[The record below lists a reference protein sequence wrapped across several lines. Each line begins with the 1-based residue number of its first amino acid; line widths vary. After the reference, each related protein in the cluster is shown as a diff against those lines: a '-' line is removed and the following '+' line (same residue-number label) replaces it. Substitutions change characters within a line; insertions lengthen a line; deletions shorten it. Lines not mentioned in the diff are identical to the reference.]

1 MTHIKTLYLKPNRK
15 EPIAMSKYLLA
26 LDQGTTSSRAILF
39 DLAGKIVSSA
49 QYEFRQIYPGA
60 GYVEHDPFD
69 ILETQKQAA
78 ADVLK
83 RAEIQSGD
91 IAAVGVTNQRETTI
105 VWDKATGHPVHNA
118 IVWQC
123 RRTAPL
129 CETLIAEGWG
139 DYVQKTTGLL
149 IDAYFSGTKIR
160 YILDHIENGQQR
172 AENGEL
178 LFGTVDTWLIWN
190 LTGEHVTDY
199 SNASRTM
206 LFDIHTLDYDE
217 KLLERLQIPRC
228 MLPKALPSSHV
239 YGTIQPHILDLE
251 ALGGVPLA
259 GAAGDQQ
266 AALFGQACFE
276 RGMAKCTYGTGGFLM
291 MNTGTTPIESKNRL
305 LTTIAWG
312 IGDRVEYALEGS
324 IFNAGSSIKWL
335 RDDLGLISSAREID
349 VLAESVPDAGGAY
362 FVSAFTGLG
371 APHWDMYARGAML
384 GLTRATT
391 KAHFARAVLEGIAFQ
406 VRDLA
411 ETMER
416 DAGVPLAELKVDG
429 GASVSN
435 IMMQIQANL
444 LGTKVNRPKC
454 VESTALGAACLAG
467 LAVGVF
473 GCTKDIAD
481 QWESERVFSPEM
493 APEERERQ
501 LFGWRKALE
510 RAMAWEER

>member
-1 MTHIKTLYLKPNRK
+1 
-15 EPIAMSKYLLA
+15 MSKYLLA

-39 DLAGKIVSSA
+39 DFEGKIICSA

-83 RAEIQSGD
+83 RGNVQPGD

-105 VWDKATGHPVHNA
+105 VWDKATGQPVYNA

-129 CETLIAEGWG
+129 CEQLIKEGWN

-149 IDAYFSGTKIR
+149 IDAYFSGTKIS
-160 YILDHIENGQQR
+160 YILDHIENGRER
-172 AENGEL
+172 AEKGEL

-199 SNASRTM
+199 SNASRTI
-206 LFDIHTLDYDE
+206 LFNIHTLDYDG
-217 KLLERLQIPRC
+217 KLLERLGIPRC
-228 MLPKALPSSHV
+228 MMPKPMPSSCV
-239 YGTIQPHILDLE
+239 YGTVQPHIMDLE
-251 ALGGVPLA
+251 VLGGVPVA

-276 RGMAKCTYGTGGFLM
+276 KGAAKCTYGTGGFLM
-291 MNTGTTPIESKNRL
+291 MNTGKTPIESKNRL

-312 IGDRVEYALEGS
+312 VKGRVEYALEGS

-391 KAHFARAVLEGIAFQ
+391 KAHFARAVLEGIAYQ

-411 ETMER
+411 ETMEK
-416 DAGVPLAELKVDG
+416 DAGIPLAELKVDG

-435 IMMQIQANL
+435 VMMQFQADL
-444 LGTKVNRPKC
+444 LNARVNRPRC

-473 GCTKDIAD
+473 KDTGDIAARW
-481 QWESERVFSPEM
+481 QSERVFTPSM
-493 APEERERQ
+493 GKEEREMR
-501 LFGWRKALE
+501 LKGWRRALS
-510 RAMAWEER
+510 RAMDWEEK

>member
-1 MTHIKTLYLKPNRK
+1 MP
-15 EPIAMSKYLLA
+15 KYLLA

-39 DLAGKIVSSA
+39 DPSGRIVSSA

-78 ADVLK
+78 ADVIK
-83 RAEIQSGD
+83 RNNVQPGD
-91 IAAVGVTNQRETTI
+91 IVAVGVTNQRETTI
-105 VWDKATGHPVHNA
+105 VWEKATGHPVYNA

-129 CETLIAEGWG
+129 CETLIAEGWSE
-139 DYVQKTTGLL
+139 YVQKTTGLL

-160 YILDHIENGQQR
+160 YILDQVENGQER

-178 LFGTVDTWLIWN
+178 LFGTVDSWLIWN
-190 LTGEHVTDY
+190 LTGQHVTDY

-206 LFDIHTLDYDE
+206 LFNIHTLDYDD
-217 KLLERLQIPRC
+217 KLLSRLNIPRC
-228 MLPKALPSSHV
+228 MLPKALPSSYI
-239 YGTIQPHILDLE
+239 YGEIQPHIMGLE

-276 RGMAKCTYGTGGFLM
+276 KGMAKCTYGTGGFLM
-291 MNTGTTPIESKNRL
+291 MNTGTEPIESKNRL

-312 IGDRVEYALEGS
+312 VDGRVEYALEGS

-349 VLAESVPDAGGAY
+349 TLAESVPDAGGAY

-391 KAHFARAVLEGIAFQ
+391 KAHFARAVLEGIAYQ

-411 ETMER
+411 ETMEK
-416 DAGVPLAELKVDG
+416 DAGAKLSELKVDG

-435 IMMQIQANL
+435 IMMQIQADL
-444 LGTKVNRPKC
+444 LNARVNRPKC

-467 LAVGVF
+467 LATGVF
-473 GCTKDIAD
+473 QNTSEIAA
-481 QWESERVFSPEM
+481 QWQSEHIFSPQIDQ
-493 APEERERQ
+493 PERDSR
-501 LFGWRKALE
+501 LRGWRRALE
-510 RAMAWEER
+510 RAMAWEEK

>member
-1 MTHIKTLYLKPNRK
+1 
-15 EPIAMSKYLLA
+15 MSKYLLA

-78 ADVLK
+78 ADVL
-83 RAEIQSGD
+83 RRTNIQPGE

-105 VWDKATGHPVHNA
+105 VWDKTTGKPVYNA

-129 CETLIAEGWG
+129 CETLIAEGWS

-160 YILDHIENGQQR
+160 YILDHIENGQAR

-206 LFDIHTLDYDE
+206 LFNIHTLEYDDQ
-217 KLLERLQIPRC
+217 LLKRLNIPRC

-239 YGTIQPHILDLE
+239 YGVIQPHILDLE
-251 ALGGVPLA
+251 VLGDVPLA

-276 RGMAKCTYGTGGFLM
+276 KGMAKCTYGTGGFLM
-291 MNTGTTPIESKNRL
+291 MNTGTEPIASRNRL

-312 IGDRVEYALEGS
+312 VNGRVEYALEGS

-335 RDDLGLISSAREID
+335 RDDLGLVSSAREVD

-384 GLTRATT
+384 GLTRGTT
-391 KAHFARAVLEGIAFQ
+391 KAHIARAVLEGIAYQ

-411 ETMER
+411 ITMEK
-416 DAGVPLAELKVDG
+416 DAGIPLSELKVDG

-435 IMMQIQANL
+435 IMMQIQSDL
-444 LGTKVNRPKC
+444 LNTRVNRPRC

-467 LAVGVF
+467 LATGVF
-473 GCTKDIAD
+473 QSTADIAAK
-481 QWESERVFSPEM
+481 WESERIFVPKIDE
-493 APEERERQ
+493 AEREKR
-501 LFGWRKALE
+501 LSGWRRALE
-510 RAMAWEER
+510 RAKGWEEK

>member
-1 MTHIKTLYLKPNRK
+1 MP
-15 EPIAMSKYLLA
+15 KYLLA

-39 DLAGKIVSSA
+39 DFKGKIISSA

-83 RAEIQSGD
+83 RMDIQAGD

-105 VWDKATGHPVHNA
+105 VWDKATGHPVYNA

-129 CETLIAEGWG
+129 CETLIAEGWSE
-139 DYVQKTTGLL
+139 YVQKTTGLL

-190 LTGEHVTDY
+190 LTGKHVTDY

-206 LFDIHTLDYDE
+206 LFDIHSLDYDD

-228 MLPKALPSSHV
+228 MLPKALPSSYV
-239 YGTIQPHILDLE
+239 YGTIQPHILGLE
-251 ALGGVPLA
+251 ALGDVPLA

-266 AALFGQACFE
+266 AALFGQACIE
-276 RGMAKCTYGTGGFLM
+276 KGTAKCTYGTGGFLM

-312 IGDRVEYALEGS
+312 LNDRVEYALEGS

-335 RDDLGLISSAREID
+335 RDDLGLISSAREVD

-391 KAHFARAVLEGIAFQ
+391 KAHFARAVLEGIAYQ

-411 ETMER
+411 ETMEK

-435 IMMQIQANL
+435 IMMQIQADL
-444 LGTKVNRPKC
+444 LGTRVNRPKC

-467 LAVGVF
+467 LATGVF
-473 GCTKDIAD
+473 SSTQDIAT
-481 QWESERVFSPEM
+481 QWESEHTFEPQIDRQ
-493 APEERERQ
+493 EREKR
-501 LFGWRKALE
+501 LVGWRKALS
-510 RAMAWEER
+510 RAMDWEARE

>member
-1 MTHIKTLYLKPNRK
+1 
-15 EPIAMSKYLLA
+15 MSKYLLA

-78 ADVLK
+78 ADVL
-83 RAEIQSGD
+83 RRTNIQPGE

-105 VWDKATGHPVHNA
+105 VWDKTTGKPVYNA

-129 CETLIAEGWG
+129 CETLIAEGWS

-160 YILDHIENGQQR
+160 YILDHIENGQTR

-206 LFDIHTLDYDE
+206 LFNIHTLEYDDQ
-217 KLLERLQIPRC
+217 LLKRLNIPRC

-239 YGTIQPHILDLE
+239 YGVIQPHILDLE
-251 ALGGVPLA
+251 VLGDVPLA

-276 RGMAKCTYGTGGFLM
+276 KGMAKCTYGTGGFLM
-291 MNTGTTPIESKNRL
+291 MNTGTEPIASQNRL

-312 IGDRVEYALEGS
+312 VNGRVEYALEGS

-335 RDDLGLISSAREID
+335 RDDLGLVSSAREVD

-384 GLTRATT
+384 GLTRGTT
-391 KAHFARAVLEGIAFQ
+391 KAHIARAVLEGIAYQ

-411 ETMER
+411 ITMEK
-416 DAGVPLAELKVDG
+416 DAGIPLSELKVDG

-435 IMMQIQANL
+435 IMMQIQSDL
-444 LGTKVNRPKC
+444 LNTRVNRPRC

-467 LAVGVF
+467 LATGVF
-473 GCTKDIAD
+473 QSTADIAAK
-481 QWESERVFSPEM
+481 WESERIFVPKIDE
-493 APEERERQ
+493 AEREKR
-501 LFGWRKALE
+501 LSGWRRALE
-510 RAMAWEER
+510 RAKGWEEK

>member
-1 MTHIKTLYLKPNRK
+1 
-15 EPIAMSKYLLA
+15 MSKYLLA

-39 DLAGKIVSSA
+39 DFSGKIISSA
-49 QYEFRQIYPGA
+49 QYEFRQIYPGD

-83 RAEIQSGD
+83 RLSVRVGD
-91 IAAVGVTNQRETTI
+91 VAAVGITNQRETTI
-105 VWDKATGHPVHNA
+105 VWDKATGQPVYNA

-129 CETLIAEGWG
+129 CEQLIEEGWG
-139 DYVQKTTGLL
+139 GYVQEKTGLL

-206 LFDIHTLDYDE
+206 VFDIHTLDYDD
-217 KLLERLQIPRC
+217 KLLKRLNIPRC
-228 MLPKALPSSHV
+228 MMPKPMPSSCI
-239 YGTIQPHILDLE
+239 YGEIQPHIMDLE
-251 ALGGVPLA
+251 TLGGVPVA

-276 RGMAKCTYGTGGFLM
+276 KGMAKCTYGTGGFLM
-291 MNTGTTPIESKNRL
+291 MNTGTKPIKSENRL

-349 VLAESVPDAGGAY
+349 ALAESVPDAGGAY

-391 KAHFARAVLEGIAFQ
+391 KAHFARAVLEGIAYQ

-411 ETMER
+411 ETMEK
-416 DAGVPLAELKVDG
+416 DAKTPLAELKVDG

-435 IMMQIQANL
+435 VMMQFQADML
-444 LGTKVNRPKC
+444 DTRVNRPKC

-467 LAVGVF
+467 LAAGVY
-473 GCTKDIAD
+473 KDMREIAD
-481 QWESERVFSPEM
+481 QWQSERIFEPKMET
-493 APEERERQ
+493 AEREKR
-501 LFGWRKALE
+501 LKGWKRALD
-510 RAMAWEER
+510 RAMHWEEKE

>member
-1 MTHIKTLYLKPNRK
+1 
-15 EPIAMSKYLLA
+15 MSKYLLA

-78 ADVLK
+78 ADVL
-83 RAEIQSGD
+83 RRTNIQPGE

-105 VWDKATGHPVHNA
+105 VWDKTTGKPVYNA

-129 CETLIAEGWG
+129 CETLIAEGWS

-160 YILDHIENGQQR
+160 YILDHIENGQTR

-206 LFDIHTLDYDE
+206 LFNIHTLEYDDQ
-217 KLLERLQIPRC
+217 LLKRLNIPRC

-239 YGTIQPHILDLE
+239 YGVIQPHILDLE
-251 ALGGVPLA
+251 VLGDVPLA

-276 RGMAKCTYGTGGFLM
+276 KGMAKCTYGTGGFLM
-291 MNTGTTPIESKNRL
+291 MNTGTEPIASQNRL

-312 IGDRVEYALEGS
+312 VNGRVEYALEGS

-335 RDDLGLISSAREID
+335 RDDLGLVSSAREVD

-384 GLTRATT
+384 GLTRGTT
-391 KAHFARAVLEGIAFQ
+391 KAHIARAVLEGIAYQ

-411 ETMER
+411 ITMEK
-416 DAGVPLAELKVDG
+416 DAGIPLSELKVDG

-435 IMMQIQANL
+435 IMMQIQSDL
-444 LGTKVNRPKC
+444 LNTRVNRPRC

-467 LAVGVF
+467 LATGVF
-473 GCTKDIAD
+473 QSTADIAAK
-481 QWESERVFSPEM
+481 WESERIFVPKIDE
-493 APEERERQ
+493 AEREKR
-501 LFGWRKALE
+501 LFGWRRALE
-510 RAMAWEER
+510 RAKGWEEK

>member
-1 MTHIKTLYLKPNRK
+1 MPN
-15 EPIAMSKYLLA
+15 YLLA

-83 RAEIQSGD
+83 RAEIQPGD
-91 IAAVGVTNQRETTI
+91 VAAVGVTNQRETTI
-105 VWDKATGHPVHNA
+105 VWDKATGHPVYNA

-129 CETLIAEGWG
+129 CETLIAEGWS
-139 DYVQKTTGLL
+139 DYVQQKTGLL

-172 AENGEL
+172 AQNGEL

-239 YGTIQPHILDLE
+239 YGRIQPHILGLE
-251 ALGGVPLA
+251 ALGGTPLA

-276 RGMAKCTYGTGGFLM
+276 KGMAKCTYGTGGFLM
-291 MNTGTTPIESKNRL
+291 MNTGATPIESKHRL

-312 IGDRVEYALEGS
+312 IGERVEYALEGS

-411 ETMER
+411 ETMEK

-444 LGTKVNRPKC
+444 LGTRVNRPKC

-473 GCTKDIAD
+473 RNTADISA
-481 QWESERVFSPEM
+481 QWESERVFSP
-493 APEERERQ
+493 AIDAKDREKQ
-501 LFGWRKALE
+501 LVGWRKALE
-510 RAMAWEER
+510 RAMAWEERK

>member
-1 MTHIKTLYLKPNRK
+1 
-15 EPIAMSKYLLA
+15 MSKYLLA

-39 DLAGKIVSSA
+39 DFSGKIISSA
-49 QYEFRQIYPGA
+49 QYEFRQIYPGD

-83 RAEIQSGD
+83 RSNVRVGD
-91 IAAVGVTNQRETTI
+91 VAAVGITNQRETTI
-105 VWDKATGHPVHNA
+105 VWDKATGQPVYNA

-129 CETLIAEGWG
+129 CEQLIEEGWG
-139 DYVQKTTGLL
+139 GYVQEKTGLL

-206 LFDIHTLDYDE
+206 VFDIHTLDYDD
-217 KLLERLQIPRC
+217 KLMERLNIPRC
-228 MLPKALPSSHV
+228 MMPKPMPSSCI
-239 YGTIQPHILDLE
+239 YGEIQPHIMDLE
-251 ALGGVPLA
+251 TLGGVPVA

-276 RGMAKCTYGTGGFLM
+276 KGMAKCTYGTGGFLM
-291 MNTGTTPIESKNRL
+291 MNTGTKPIKSENRL

-349 VLAESVPDAGGAY
+349 ALAESVPDAGGAY

-391 KAHFARAVLEGIAFQ
+391 KAHFARAVLEGIAYQ

-411 ETMER
+411 ETMEK
-416 DAGVPLAELKVDG
+416 DAKTPLAELKVDG

-435 IMMQIQANL
+435 VMMQFQADML
-444 LGTKVNRPKC
+444 DTRVNRPKC

-467 LAVGVF
+467 LAAGVY
-473 GCTKDIAD
+473 KDMREIAD
-481 QWESERVFSPEM
+481 QWQSERIFEPKMET
-493 APEERERQ
+493 AERVKR
-501 LFGWRKALE
+501 LKGWKRALE
-510 RAMAWEER
+510 RAMHWEEKE